1 MTTTGHR
8 VGVLR
13 SAVVFIVAGVMPL
26 LAGCTEGDAEPI
38 PGPTINGV
46 RSVPSAPADVELI
59 EARDLPLERL
69 IKADGIWAEVFSGVC
84 EVLKGVAV
92 SDRSGQPAVRV
103 TVALIRKEQTC
114 QSSAERR
121 VVRLPD
127 EVATARV
134 VHDEVSGKDLPVP
147 K

>member
-1 MTTTGHR
+1 

-38 PGPTINGV
+38 PGPTISGLP
-46 RSVPSAPADVELI
+46 SVPSAPADVELI
-59 EARDLPLERL
+59 APRDLPLARL
-69 IKADGIWAEVFSGVC
+69 IKADGIWAEVSAGLC

-103 TVALIRKEQTC
+103 TVALIDKKEDC
-114 QSSAERR
+114 PSAAQRR

-127 EVATARV
+127 ETATARV